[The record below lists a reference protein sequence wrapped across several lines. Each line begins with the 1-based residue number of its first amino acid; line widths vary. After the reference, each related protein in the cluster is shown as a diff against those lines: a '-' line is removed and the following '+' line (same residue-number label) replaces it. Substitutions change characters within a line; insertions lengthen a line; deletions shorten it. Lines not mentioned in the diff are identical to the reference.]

1 MVKSS
6 GSSTPSSGAL
16 KSPLKNT
23 PKKALPNKNVN
34 KSAAANST
42 NDNDNDNNKLGYS
55 SAMLTSPYIPTY
67 NAPSFNDPNS
77 PMSKVPM
84 ALDDSVVNDNIY
96 GSALPKGDFKKRSG
110 NIIPKRNNKLLQ
122 GTNNSTIIASEYYA
136 TGQVHTLKPDR
147 PQFDAPSTFQ
157 MTLPQAKQQQPIGNY
172 AGQRLS
178 FTPGTPDSVNTVNQN
193 IPPMPSYPPQAHAQ
207 YQQYQQHQQYFQQYQ
222 QQYPQ
227 QYQQQYQQQYP
238 GQGQNYAYPPQA
250 APAAPTTF
258 IEGESPEQTHAA
270 PKPAPAPING
280 SVDYLNYIASD
291 SAKSIRKPVDS
302 KLFVYAGVGVTVVIT
317 IVAIVAALSS
327 QNDGPLAGLN
337 RVQLSI
343 ANIQAVF
350 KYANQSQVTLSR
362 DETSALSEIILTINT
377 QEKNLAGIGMG
388 VGGNNK
394 YKAAK
399 PSKDIKQKLDDS
411 RAQGKLDQDLPATM
425 RQHLNQLIGSMKAIS
440 NKIHKKKQ
448 REVVDAALKDISA
461 VTDRLDASIQQVQSL
476 MRSNSAADASTID
489 RNSSNSD

>member
-34 KSAAANST
+34 KSATTNST
-42 NDNDNDNNKLGYS
+42 NDNDNDNNNKLSYN
-55 SAMLTSPYIPTY
+55 SAMLTSPDIPTY

-84 ALDDSVVNDNIY
+84 ALDGSVVNDNIY
-96 GSALPKGDFKKRSG
+96 GSALPKGDFKKHPG

-122 GTNNSTIIASEYYA
+122 GTNNGTIIASEYYA

-157 MTLPQAKQQQPIGNY
+157 MVLPQTQQPINNY

-178 FTPGTPDSVNTVNQN
+178 FTPGTPDGANVADQN
-193 IPPMPSYPPQAHAQ
+193 IPPMPSYPPQAYAQ
-207 YQQYQQHQQYFQQYQ
+207 YQQYQQH
-222 QQYPQ
+222 
-227 QYQQQYQQQYP
+227 QQYQQQYP
-238 GQGQNYAYPPQA
+238 GQGQNYAYPSQA

-302 KLFVYAGVGVTVVIT
+302 KLFVYAGVGVTIVIT

-327 QNDGPLAGLN
+327 QNDGPLAGFN

-343 ANIQAVF
+343 ANIQSVF
-350 KYANQSQVTLSR
+350 KYANQSQVVLPR
-362 DETSALSEIILTINT
+362 DETAALSEIILTINT
-377 QEKNLAGIGMG
+377 QEKNLAEIGMG

-394 YKAAK
+394 YKAVK
-399 PSKDIKQKLDDS
+399 PSKDVKQKLDDS

-448 REVVDAALKDISA
+448 REVVDAALKNISA

-476 MRSNSAADASTID
+476 MRSNSAADTSTID
-489 RNSSNSD
+489 RNNSSSD